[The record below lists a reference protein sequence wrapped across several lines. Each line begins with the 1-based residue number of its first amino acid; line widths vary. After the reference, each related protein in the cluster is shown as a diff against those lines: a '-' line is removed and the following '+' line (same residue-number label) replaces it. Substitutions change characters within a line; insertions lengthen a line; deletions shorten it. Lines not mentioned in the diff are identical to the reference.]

1 MNRGEQR
8 EANIQVN
15 RMITSVANTASAQGR
30 DPVAPLTR
38 SDKAEDKPKQDTA
51 AVKEV
56 IEAKREKEAEEPVV
70 DRAAAAETVAKAL
83 DMDFP
88 KNSSLEIAVNDQD
101 SGFVYRAV
109 DNDTGEVIKQFP
121 AEEVLS
127 RLERLN
133 RMQGLAVD
141 GSI

>member
-1 MNRGEQR
+1 
-8 EANIQVN
+8 
-15 RMITSVANTASAQGR
+15 MITSVANTSSAQGR
-30 DPVAPLTR
+30 EPLAPIER
-38 SDKAEDKPKQDTA
+38 SAKAEEKPKQEQTE
-51 AVKEV
+51 AVTDV
-56 IEAKREKEAEEPVV
+56 IEAEREQAAEEPKV
-70 DRAAAAETVAKAL
+70 DRAAAAETLAKAL

-101 SGFVYRAV
+101 NGFVYRAV

-141 GSI
+141 GQV